1 MILFL
6 NKIFIFSLNNLYPP
20 PIWIE
25 ENMKLPHNNSY
36 IYQILWDGK
45 ICRWDKNIL
54 LVYIN
59 YNQVGPHIDKKKLK
73 ERIENSFYVWEN
85 VLDGK
90 IKFKFITTDHEKSDI
105 YIDFQRNNFD
115 GTIGL
120 CSTTKNPETNT
131 LTKAYI
137 TLGLIWTQY
146 FDQNTI
152 HEIGHALGFAGHSTN
167 RLDIMYD
174 TLTPCVKTLST
185 RDINTIRAFYEL
197 PIGSDYN
204 YIQANIPQINTDFN
218 TKTISKDYETQNI
231 KPLSSKDLTEEI
243 TQIALIN
250 IIKINQTNINLSTEI
265 ENYCKAKPS
274 SSSWNNYT

>member
-1 MILFL
+1 
-6 NKIFIFSLNNLYPP
+6 
-20 PIWIE
+20 
-25 ENMKLPHNNSY
+25 MKLPHNNSY

-59 YNQVGPHIDKKKLK
+59 YNQIGPHIDKKKLK

-85 VLDGK
+85 VLEGK

-105 YIDFQRNNFD
+105 YIDFQRNNFC

-120 CSTTKNPETNT
+120 CTTTKNTENNK

-152 HEIGHALGFAGHSTN
+152 HEIGHALGLTGHSSN
-167 RLDIMYD
+167 NLDIMYD

-185 RDINTIRAFYEL
+185 NDINTIRAFYEL

-204 YIQANIPQINTDFN
+204 YIQANINKINTAPNLKEN
-218 TKTISKDYETQNI
+218 TDENKIQNI
-231 KPLSSKDLTEEI
+231 NIISGKNLIKEI
-243 TQIALIN
+243 EKIAVIN
-250 IIKINQTNINLSTEI
+250 IIKINQINIKLPSEI
-265 ENYCKAKPS
+265 ENYCK
-274 SSSWNNYT
+274 YTSRKIY

>member
-1 MILFL
+1 MQ
-6 NKIFIFSLNNLYPP
+6 
-20 PIWIE
+20 
-25 ENMKLPHNNSY
+25 LPHNNSY

-59 YNQVGPHIDKKKLK
+59 YKQVGPHIDKNKLK
-73 ERIENSFYVWEN
+73 KRIENSFLVWEQA
-85 VLDGK
+85 LDGK
-90 IKFKFITTDHEKSDI
+90 LKFKFIETDHEKSDI
-105 YIDFQRNNFD
+105 YIDFQRNNFC

-120 CSTTKNPETNT
+120 CTTTKKAETNT

-152 HEIGHALGFAGHSTN
+152 HEIGHALGFTGHSTN
-167 RLDIMYD
+167 NLDIMYD

-185 RDINTIRAFYEL
+185 RDINTIRFFYEL

-204 YIQANIPQINTDFN
+204 YIQANIKKVNTDFN
-218 TKTISKDYETQNI
+218 QKAISEDNKIENI
-231 KPLSSKDLTEEI
+231 MPISSKDLTEEI
-243 TQIALIN
+243 SQIALIN
-250 IIKINQTNINLSTEI
+250 IIKINQTNISLSTEI
-265 ENYCKAKPS
+265 ENYCKANLSNS
-274 SSSWNNYT
+274 SRNYST